1 MPIRLPFFGLISIRS
16 PMNGLLEHYDQIA
29 AGMSLIKKSME
40 CFIAGEELQRKDFIS
55 LQEQLDAAEDLADSI
70 KRKLR
75 NHLPR
80 GLYLPVEKHIFF
92 LYTRAQDDILDYGQN
107 SLQWLAMRDFL
118 IPEEFQP
125 DFLLFFNEVA
135 KSVALLRP
143 ALEGTISWVNSES
156 VTREEAKQHYQAVRR
171 QHKAVSGMRQA
182 IVHRIYCSDL
192 GFKDIYQFLHVVDQ
206 LYNMSHSAEG
216 CADLLRVMIAR

>member
-1 MPIRLPFFGLISIRS
+1 MPVRLPFFGLISMRS

-29 AGMSLIKKSME
+29 AGMSLINKSME
-40 CFIAGEELQRKDFIS
+40 CFISGEERDRRAFLA
-55 LQEQLDAAEDLADSI
+55 LQEQLDAAEDLADII

-80 GLYLPVEKHIFF
+80 GLWLPVEKHIFF

-107 SLQWLAMRDFL
+107 SLQWLNMRDL
-118 IPEEFQP
+118 ALPKDLQP
-125 DFLLFFNEVA
+125 VFLLLLNEVA
-135 KSVALLRP
+135 KTVDLLRP
-143 ALEGTISWVNSES
+143 ALEATIAWVNSES
-156 VTREEAKQHYQAVRR
+156 VTREEAKQDYQAVRQ
-171 QHKAVSGMRQA
+171 QHKAVNRLRQT
-182 IVHRIYCSDL
+182 VVRQVYCSEMD
-192 GFKDIYQFLHVVDQ
+192 FKDIYQLLHVADQ